1 MMHTEHNVIGTNKFK
16 AGAEKLEFD
25 KLLVESGNEEPSVS
39 GMATAMPT
47 SYPSEETSTSGLQ

>member
-16 AGAEKLEFD
+16 AGAEKLKFD

-47 SYPSEETSTSGLQ
+47 SYPSEETST